1 MRMCRMKGFVL
12 AVTAAICAAACSPQK
27 KQAEE
32 WQYLFDGTDLVGW
45 ETYLGAEFKPGLSW
59 DSVRKLPPIGLNNDT
74 ASVFSIVELDGERVL
89 RISGQYFGGISTK
102 DEFEN
107 FHLQLEFKWG
117 EKKWFPREGD
127 TDKRD
132 SGVLYYAVGEHGDG
146 DGFWLRAQELQI
158 QEGDCGD
165 YWGVAGALADIT
177 STLNADSVYQFDMGG
192 ELRTFS
198 RHSESGRYCKKN
210 PDGENAHGEWN
221 VVDLYAYNGTSL
233 HLINGKLNM
242 MLKNS
247 RIENDGIE
255 TPLTKGRLELQ
266 SEAAE
271 VFYRNIRIQ
280 PLTELPKI
288 K

>member
-1 MRMCRMKGFVL
+1 MTYHKRKVFTVAL
-12 AVTAAICAAACSPQK
+12 ISAIVVAGCTSQK
-27 KQAEE
+27 QEDDGWE
-32 WQYLFDGTDLVGW
+32 NLFDGTDLSNW
-45 ETYLGAEFKPGLSW
+45 ETYLGAEFKPGISW
-59 DSVRKLPPIGLNNDT
+59 DSVRKLPAIGLNNDT
-74 ASVFSIVELDGERVL
+74 ANVFSIVDLEGERVM

-102 DEFEN
+102 KEFEN

-117 EKKWFPREGD
+117 EKKWFPRGSD
-127 TDKRD
+127 SDKRD
-132 SGVLYYAVGEHGDG
+132 SGVLYYAVGNHGDG

-165 YWGVAGALADIT
+165 YWGVAGALADIS
-177 STLNADSVYQFDMGG
+177 STMNPDSVFQFDMGG
-192 ELRTFS
+192 VPRTFS
-198 RHSESGRYCKKN
+198 RHSDAGRYCKKN
-210 PDGENAHGEWN
+210 PDGENPNGEWN
-221 VVDLYAYNGTSL
+221 VIDLYAYNGTSL

-247 RIENDGIE
+247 RIDNDGIE

-271 VFYRNIRIQ
+271 IFYRNIRIQ